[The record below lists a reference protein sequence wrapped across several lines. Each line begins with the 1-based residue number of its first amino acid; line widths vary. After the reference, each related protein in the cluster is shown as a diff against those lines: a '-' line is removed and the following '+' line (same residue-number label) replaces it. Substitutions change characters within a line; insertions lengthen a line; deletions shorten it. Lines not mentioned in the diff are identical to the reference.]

1 MILEIIED
9 GFFAAIA
16 AVGFAAISRP
26 PKRAYIV
33 CACLAAVGHSL
44 RYLLMS
50 GDVAGMH
57 IVVAT
62 ALAAFVVGL
71 LAVIISPVA
80 KVPAETCL
88 YPSLLPMI
96 PGIYA
101 YKSFGGLAMCLF
113 GASQANYQY
122 YFYQFSF
129 NGMMCIF
136 ILIGMVLGAT
146 LPIFMFK
153 NISFQATRK

>member
-1 MILEIIED
+1 MIMETAL
-9 GFFAAIA
+9 
-16 AVGFAAISRP
+16 
-26 PKRAYIV
+26 
-33 CACLAAVGHSL
+33 
-44 RYLLMS
+44 
-50 GDVAGMH
+50 MH

-80 KVPAETCL
+80 KVPAETCV

-113 GASQANYQY
+113 GASQANY
-122 YFYQFSF
+122 
-129 NGMMCIF
+129 
-136 ILIGMVLGAT
+136 
-146 LPIFMFK
+146 
-153 NISFQATRK
+153 